1 MTDAPSEKTAA
12 PAAENEA
19 GVPTRASSAARAAGA
34 SSKKAQQEQQ
44 ASSPQKVESSDKP
57 IK

>member
-1 MTDAPSEKTAA
+1 MTDAPTAK
-12 PAAENEA
+12 NEA

-34 SSKKAQQEQQ
+34 ASKKAQQEQQ